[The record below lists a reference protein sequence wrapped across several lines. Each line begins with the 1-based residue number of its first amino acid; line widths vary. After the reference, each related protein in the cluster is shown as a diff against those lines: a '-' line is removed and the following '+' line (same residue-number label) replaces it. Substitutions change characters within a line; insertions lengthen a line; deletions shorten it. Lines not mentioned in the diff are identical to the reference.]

1 MPEIASGPVPR
12 HVEGLD
18 DAVDNLV
25 RFHVRGQQVPD
36 FAACFIQTEE
46 VAALEVEQDVL
57 TLQFV
62 ERDVSVDLEFL
73 LDDRMPLAL
82 DSIVVVNGAD
92 SLMGLSA
99 RKHTY

>member
-18 DAVDNLV
+18 DAVDNFV
-25 RFHVRGQQVPD
+25 RFHVLGQQVPD
-36 FAACFIQTEE
+36 FAACFIPTEE
-46 VAALEVEQDVL
+46 VAALEVKQDVL

-62 ERDVSVDLEFL
+62 ERDVSVDPEFL
-73 LDDRMPLAL
+73 LDDRRPLGL
-82 DSIVVVNGAD
+82 DSSAVVNGAD
-92 SLMGLSA
+92 SLIELSA